1 MIRLLLLLF
10 LVLAHPARADIDDA
24 ATFDISLG
32 GIRAGYV
39 AFHGIGRGSDYAV
52 TARVQSS
59 GLVSILL
66 DLRFEGRATGRLAGG
81 RFLPVRYEEQTKK
94 GREQTAATVRFG
106 SGRPTVVSLVPEG
119 APGAEAPSA
128 RAVDPVTALFAA
140 LRDMPAQEAC
150 DARFEL
156 FDGRRHA
163 HLRVLDPVRNGP
175 ELTCTGQYSRLSGP
189 TEYRMGLSSAF
200 RFSVHYR
207 PNGAGLMSV
216 HEVRI
221 QTPYGVARLN
231 RR

>member
-1 MIRLLLLLF
+1 MIRLLLVF
-10 LVLAHPARADIDDA
+10 LVLAHPARADIDEA

-39 AFHGIGRGSDYAV
+39 AFHGIGRGGDYAV

-59 GLVSILL
+59 GLVAILL

-81 RFLPVRYEEQTKK
+81 RFRPVRYEEQTKK

-119 APGAEAPSA
+119 ASGAEAPGA

-140 LRDMPAQEAC
+140 LRALPVDSAC
-150 DARFEL
+150 DARFEM

-163 HLRVLDPVRNGP
+163 RLRVLDPVREGA
-175 ELTCTGQYSRLSGP
+175 ELTCTGRYSRLAGP
-189 TEYRMGLSSAF
+189 TENRMGLASAF

-207 PNGAGLMSV
+207 PTGAGLMSV
-216 HEVRI
+216 YQVRI